1 MKFQTVRRHALA
13 MEAVTEAPHHDFGS
27 FRVRG
32 KIFATVPPGETL
44 LHVFVG
50 EEDRERTL
58 ALHPGCTEKLLWG
71 RKAVGLRI
79 DLGLAPAPLVKQLLD
94 QAYATR
100 VAKDAGPKPAR
111 KAATR

>member
-1 MKFQTVRRHALA
+1 MKFQTVRRHAMA
-13 MEAVTEAPHHDFGS
+13 MDAVTEAPHHDFGS

-32 KIFATVPPGETL
+32 KIFATVPPGERF

-50 EEDRERTL
+50 EDDRERAL
-58 ALHPGCTEKLLWG
+58 ALEPGCIEKLLWG
-71 RKAVGLRI
+71 GKVVGLRI
-79 DLGLAPAPLVKQLLD
+79 ALAEAPAPLVKQLLT

-111 KAATR
+111 KAAAR